1 MSKLFLKSSKLRGVS
16 IDGFQ
21 PTALN
26 STLNTHPVVA
36 RLRKSKLRSLSSD
49 MLFLKN
55 TPIDQIVSMDEIIVA
70 IEDALKEMAL
80 GRGFDLPR
88 RRIHHPNRMI
98 FGLLPGSV
106 HGVMGAYLQTDL
118 DRQLHHET
126 VILYSV
132 ETGEP
137 LILFQDC
144 SINEFRTG
152 AAGGIGAKYLAR
164 KNSSRVAV
172 FGSRVH
178 AETQLKAAAAVRTL
192 TQVKVFSPNEVR
204 RRAFAEKMSRELAI
218 EINVAS
224 SPEEALEGVD
234 IVITATNSRRPVF
247 DGNWLKEGTHIT
259 SIANGDRTRTRQE
272 IDETTLR
279 RAATIFITSKET
291 VCVNESDIFRALRD
305 KVTSWDRVH
314 EISSLL
320 LGKVT
325 GRTDDDQITLYKLQ
339 GIGIMDVAVGLRA
352 YERIK
357 DSNVATRL

>member
-1 MSKLFLKSSKLRGVS
+1 
-16 IDGFQ
+16 
-21 PTALN
+21 
-26 STLNTHPVVA
+26 
-36 RLRKSKLRSLSSD
+36 

-55 TPIDQIVSMDEIIVA
+55 TPIDQIVSMDEMIA
-70 IEDALKEMAL
+70 TIEDALKEIAL

-118 DRQLHHET
+118 DRGLHHET
-126 VILYSV
+126 VILYST

-164 KNSSRVAV
+164 KDSARVAV
-172 FGSRVH
+172 FGSSVH
-178 AETQLKAAAAVRTL
+178 AETQLKGTAAVRTL
-192 TQVKVFSPNEVR
+192 QQVRVFSPTEAHR
-204 RRAFAEKMSRELAI
+204 HAFAEKMSRELAI
-218 EINVAS
+218 EVTPAS
-224 SPEEALEGVD
+224 SPEEALADAD
-234 IVITATNSRRPVF
+234 IVITATNSRTPVF
-247 DGNWLKEGTHIT
+247 DGAWLKEGTHIT

-279 RAATIFITSKET
+279 RATTIFITSKET
-291 VCVNESDIFRALRD
+291 VCLNESDIFRALRD

-314 EISSLL
+314 EIASLL
-320 LGKVT
+320 MGKVI
-325 GRTDDDQITLYKLQ
+325 GRTHNDQITLYKLQ
-339 GIGIMDVAVGLRA
+339 GLGIMDVAVGLLA
-352 YERIK
+352 YEKIQ
-357 DSNVATRL
+357 DSNLATRL

>member
-1 MSKLFLKSSKLRGVS
+1 MSKLLKSSKLRGIS

-224 SPEEALEGVD
+224 SPEE
-234 IVITATNSRRPVF
+234 
-247 DGNWLKEGTHIT
+247 
-259 SIANGDRTRTRQE
+259 
-272 IDETTLR
+272 
-279 RAATIFITSKET
+279 
-291 VCVNESDIFRALRD
+291 
-305 KVTSWDRVH
+305 
-314 EISSLL
+314 SL
-320 LGKVT
+320 
-325 GRTDDDQITLYKLQ
+325 GRCRY
-339 GIGIMDVAVGLRA
+339 R
-352 YERIK
+352 YY
-357 DSNVATRL
+357 SY